1 MVPVIMSEKSQSE
14 NIQVI
19 FVDDEAAMR
28 DSMKQWLALA
38 NIDATILSSAEEAS
52 AIIDRQFS
60 GVVLTDVQ
68 LKKMSGLDLLQECLA
83 VDRDIPV
90 VLLTG
95 HGDVAMAVD
104 AMKQG
109 AYDFLEKPF
118 DPDRLIGTVRRA
130 CEMRQL
136 VLENRRLRLDATFG
150 SRIGR
155 KLVGIS
161 PGIRQLRHDILELA
175 ATPLNVVI
183 RGETGTGK
191 ELVARCLHEFGP
203 RSEHPF
209 VAVNCG
215 AIPETMFE
223 SEFFG
228 HEQGAFTGAVGK
240 RIGRLEYAHKGTL
253 FLDEIESMPPA
264 LQVKV
269 LRAFQEKSFE
279 RLGSHKS
286 IPFDARIVVAAKVD
300 LSEAVKEGHFRGDLY
315 YRLNVSELTIP
326 PLRARLQDIGL
337 LFEHFVAETAA
348 SQNRKTREITAIDL
362 TSLLNHNWPG
372 NVRELKN
379 VAERFALGLNVNGKS
394 AAGIVADNQAL
405 SQSLAEIVAE
415 FERGVIEKALLACEG
430 NVAKVLE
437 MLDIPRRTLN
447 EKMTRYAIERK
458 DYCRP

>member
-1 MVPVIMSEKSQSE
+1 MPVIMPET
-14 NIQVI
+14 NQVI

-28 DSMKQWLALA
+28 ESMKQWLALA
-38 NIDATILSSAEEAS
+38 GIDATILSSAEDAR

-83 VDRDIPV
+83 IDRDIPV

-150 SRIGR
+150 NRIER
-155 KLVGIS
+155 RLVGIS
-161 PGIRQLRHDILELA
+161 PGIRQLRADILELA

-269 LRAFQEKSFE
+269 LRAFQEKAFE

-300 LSEAVKEGHFRGDLY
+300 LSEAVKEGNFREDLY

-348 SQNRKTREITAIDL
+348 AQNRKSREITAVDL
-362 TSLLNHNWPG
+362 TSLLSHTWPG

-379 VAERFALGLNVNGKS
+379 VAERFALGLSVGGKS
-394 AAGIVADNQAL
+394 AGAVVAGGQAL
-405 SQSLAEIVAE
+405 PQSLANLVAD
-415 FERGVIEKALLACEG
+415 FERGVIEKALLASEG

>member
-1 MVPVIMSEKSQSE
+1 MPE
-14 NIQVI
+14 NNQVI

-28 DSMKQWLALA
+28 ESMKQWLALA
-38 NIDATILSSAEEAS
+38 DIDAAILSSAEDAR
-52 AIIDRQFS
+52 AIIDRQFP

-83 VDRDIPV
+83 IDRDIPV

-150 SRIGR
+150 NRIER
-155 KLVGIS
+155 RLVGIS
-161 PGIRQLRHDILELA
+161 PGIRQLRADILELA

-215 AIPETMFE
+215 GIPETMFE

-269 LRAFQEKSFE
+269 LRAFQEKAFE

-300 LSEAVKEGHFRGDLY
+300 LSEAVKEGNFREDLY

-348 SQNRKTREITAIDL
+348 AQNRKSREITAVDL
-362 TSLLNHNWPG
+362 TSLLSHTWPG

-379 VAERFALGLNVNGKS
+379 VAERFALGLSVGGKP
-394 AAGIVADNQAL
+394 AGAVVAGGQAL
-405 SQSLAEIVAE
+405 PQSLANLVAD
-415 FERGVIEKALLACEG
+415 FERGVIEKALLASEG
-430 NVAKVLE
+430 NVAKVLA

>member
-1 MVPVIMSEKSQSE
+1 MMPVTMSEK
-14 NIQVI
+14 NQVI
-19 FVDDEAAMR
+19 FVDDEVAMR
-28 DSMKQWLALA
+28 ESMKQWLALA
-38 NIDATILSSAEEAS
+38 NIDATILSSAEEARTL
-52 AIIDRQFS
+52 IDRQFS

-68 LKKMSGLDLLQECLA
+68 LKKMSGLDLLQQCLA

-150 SRIGR
+150 SRIER

-161 PGIRQLRHDILELA
+161 PGIRQLRSEILELA

-203 RSEHPF
+203 RNEHPF

-269 LRAFQEKSFE
+269 LRAFQEKAFE
-279 RLGSHKS
+279 RLGSHKT

-300 LSEAVKEGHFRGDLY
+300 LSEAVKEGSFREDLY

-348 SQNRKTREITAIDL
+348 SQNREGREITAIDL

-379 VAERFALGLNVNGKS
+379 VAERFALGLNVNGKF
-394 AAGIVADNQAL
+394 AAGVAAGNQAL
-405 SQSLAEIVAE
+405 TQSLAEIVAE

>member
-1 MVPVIMSEKSQSE
+1 MPVTMPET
-14 NIQVI
+14 NQVI

-28 DSMKQWLALA
+28 ESMKQWLALA
-38 NIDATILSSAEEAS
+38 DIDATILSSAEDAR

-83 VDRDIPV
+83 IDRDIPV

-150 SRIGR
+150 NRIER
-155 KLVGIS
+155 RLVGIS
-161 PGIRQLRHDILELA
+161 PAIRQLRADILELA

-269 LRAFQEKSFE
+269 LRAFQEKAFE

-300 LSEAVKEGHFRGDLY
+300 LSEAVKEGNFREDLY

-348 SQNRKTREITAIDL
+348 AQNRKSREITAVDL
-362 TSLLNHNWPG
+362 TSLLSHTWPG

-379 VAERFALGLNVNGKS
+379 VAERFALGLSVGGKP
-394 AAGIVADNQAL
+394 AGAVVAGGQAL
-405 SQSLAEIVAE
+405 PQSLANLVAD
-415 FERGVIEKALLACEG
+415 FERGVIEKALLASEG

>member
-1 MVPVIMSEKSQSE
+1 MMPVIMPE
-14 NIQVI
+14 NNQVI

-28 DSMKQWLALA
+28 ESMKQWLALA
-38 NIDATILSSAEEAS
+38 DIDATILSSAEDAR

-83 VDRDIPV
+83 IDRDIPV

-150 SRIGR
+150 NRIER
-155 KLVGIS
+155 RLVGIS
-161 PGIRQLRHDILELA
+161 PGIRQLRADILELA

-269 LRAFQEKSFE
+269 LRAFQEKAFE

-300 LSEAVKEGHFRGDLY
+300 LSEAVKEGSFREDLY

-326 PLRARLQDIGL
+326 PLRARLQDISL

-348 SQNRKTREITAIDL
+348 AQNRKSREITAVDL
-362 TSLLNHNWPG
+362 TSLLSHTWPG

-379 VAERFALGLNVNGKS
+379 VAERFALGLSVGGK
-394 AAGIVADNQAL
+394 AGGAVVAGGQAL
-405 SQSLAEIVAE
+405 PQSLANLVAD
-415 FERGVIEKALLACEG
+415 FERGVIEKALLASEG

>member
-1 MVPVIMSEKSQSE
+1 MMPVIMPEK
-14 NIQVI
+14 NQVI

-28 DSMKQWLALA
+28 ESMKQWLALA
-38 NIDATILSSAEEAS
+38 NIDATILSSAEEART
-52 AIIDRQFS
+52 IIDRQFS

-68 LKKMSGLDLLQECLA
+68 LKKMSGLDLLQQCLA
-83 VDRDIPV
+83 VDREIPV

-150 SRIGR
+150 SRIER

-161 PGIRQLRHDILELA
+161 PAIRQLRSEILELA

-203 RSEHPF
+203 RNEHPF

-269 LRAFQEKSFE
+269 LRAFQEKAFE

-286 IPFDARIVVAAKVD
+286 IPFDARIVVAAKID
-300 LSEAVKEGHFRGDLY
+300 LSEAVKEGSFREDLY

-348 SQNRKTREITAIDL
+348 SQNRKSREVTAVDL

-379 VAERFALGLNVNGKS
+379 VAERFALGLNVNGKF
-394 AAGIVADNQAL
+394 AAGVAAGNQAL
-405 SQSLAEIVAE
+405 TQSLAEIVAE

-430 NVAKVLE
+430 NIAKVLE

>member
-1 MVPVIMSEKSQSE
+1 MMPVTMSEK
-14 NIQVI
+14 NQVI
-19 FVDDEAAMR
+19 FVDDEVAMR

-38 NIDATILSSAEEAS
+38 NIDATILSSAEEART
-52 AIIDRQFS
+52 IIDRQFS

-68 LKKMSGLDLLQECLA
+68 LKKMSGLDLLQQCLA

-150 SRIGR
+150 SRIER

-161 PGIRQLRHDILELA
+161 PCIRQLRSEILELA

-203 RSEHPF
+203 RNEHPF

-269 LRAFQEKSFE
+269 LRAFQEKAFE
-279 RLGSHKS
+279 RLGSHKT

-300 LSEAVKEGHFRGDLY
+300 LSEAVKEGSFREDLY

-348 SQNRKTREITAIDL
+348 SQNREGREITAVDL

-379 VAERFALGLNVNGKS
+379 VAERFALGLNVNGKFAAS
-394 AAGIVADNQAL
+394 VAAGNQAL

>member
-1 MVPVIMSEKSQSE
+1 MPVVMPEK
-14 NIQVI
+14 NQVI
-19 FVDDEAAMR
+19 FVDDEVAMR
-28 DSMKQWLALA
+28 ESMKQWLALA
-38 NIDATILSSAEEAS
+38 NIDATILSSAEEAR

-68 LKKMSGLDLLQECLA
+68 LKKMSGLELLQQCLA

-150 SRIGR
+150 SRIER

-161 PGIRQLRHDILELA
+161 PGIRQLRSEILELA

-203 RSEHPF
+203 RNEHPF

-269 LRAFQEKSFE
+269 LRAFQEKAFE
-279 RLGSHKS
+279 RLGSHKT

-300 LSEAVKEGHFRGDLY
+300 LSEAVKEGSFREDLY

-326 PLRARLQDIGL
+326 PLRARLQDISL

-348 SQNRKTREITAIDL
+348 SQNRESREITAVDL
-362 TSLLNHNWPG
+362 TSLLNHHWPG

-379 VAERFALGLNVNGKS
+379 VAERFALGLNVNGKF
-394 AAGIVADNQAL
+394 AAGVAAGHQAL
-405 SQSLAEIVAE
+405 TQSLAEIVAE

>member
-1 MVPVIMSEKSQSE
+1 MPEK
-14 NIQVI
+14 NQVI
-19 FVDDEAAMR
+19 FVDDEVAMR
-28 DSMKQWLALA
+28 ESMKQWLALA
-38 NIDATILSSAEEAS
+38 NIDATILSSAEEART
-52 AIIDRQFS
+52 IIDRQFS

-68 LKKMSGLDLLQECLA
+68 LKKMSGLELLQQCLA

-150 SRIGR
+150 TRIER

-161 PGIRQLRHDILELA
+161 PGIRQLRSEILELT

-228 HEQGAFTGAVGK
+228 HEQGAFTGAIGK

-269 LRAFQEKSFE
+269 LRAFQEKAFE
-279 RLGSHKS
+279 RLGSHKT

-300 LSEAVKEGHFRGDLY
+300 LSEAVKEGSFREDLY

-337 LFEHFVAETAA
+337 LFEHFVAETSA
-348 SQNRKTREITAIDL
+348 SQNREAREITAVDL
-362 TSLLNHNWPG
+362 TGLLNHNWPG

-379 VAERFALGLNVNGKS
+379 VAERFALGLNINGRF
-394 AAGIVADNQAL
+394 AAGVAAGNQVL
-405 SQSLAEIVAE
+405 SRSLAEIVAE

>member
-1 MVPVIMSEKSQSE
+1 MVPVVMPEKSQSE

-38 NIDATILSSAEEAS
+38 NIDATILSSAEEAR

-228 HEQGAFTGAVGK
+228 HEQGAFTGAVG
-240 RIGRLEYAHKGTL
+240 RRVGRLEYAHKGTL

-300 LSEAVKEGHFRGDLY
+300 LSEAVKAGGFREDLY

-348 SQNRKTREITAIDL
+348 SQNRKSREITAIDL

-394 AAGIVADNQAL
+394 AAGVVAGNQVL

>member
-1 MVPVIMSEKSQSE
+1 MPE
-14 NIQVI
+14 NNQVI

-28 DSMKQWLALA
+28 ESMKQWLALA
-38 NIDATILSSAEEAS
+38 DIDATVLSSAEEAR

-83 VDRDIPV
+83 IDREIPV

-150 SRIGR
+150 NRIER
-155 KLVGIS
+155 RLVGIS
-161 PGIRQLRHDILELA
+161 PGIRQLRADILELA

-269 LRAFQEKSFE
+269 LRAFQEKAFE

-300 LSEAVKEGHFRGDLY
+300 LSEAVKEGSFREDLY

-326 PLRARLQDIGL
+326 PLRVRLQDIGL

-348 SQNRKTREITAIDL
+348 AQNRKSREITAVDL
-362 TSLLNHNWPG
+362 TSLLSHTWPG

-379 VAERFALGLNVNGKS
+379 VAERFALGLSVGGKP
-394 AAGIVADNQAL
+394 AGAVVAGGQAL
-405 SQSLAEIVAE
+405 PQSLANLVAD
-415 FERGVIEKALLACEG
+415 FERGVIEKALLASEG

-437 MLDIPRRTLN
+437 MLDIQRRTLN

-458 DYCRP
+458 GYCRP

>member
-1 MVPVIMSEKSQSE
+1 
-14 NIQVI
+14 
-19 FVDDEAAMR
+19 MR
-28 DSMKQWLALA
+28 ESMKQWLALA
-38 NIDATILSSAEEAS
+38 NIDATILSSAEEARTL
-52 AIIDRQFS
+52 IDRQFS

-68 LKKMSGLDLLQECLA
+68 LKKMSGLDLLQQCLA

-150 SRIGR
+150 SRIER

-161 PGIRQLRHDILELA
+161 PGIRQLRSEILELA

-203 RSEHPF
+203 RNEHPF

-269 LRAFQEKSFE
+269 LRAFQEKAFE
-279 RLGSHKS
+279 RLGSHKT

-300 LSEAVKEGHFRGDLY
+300 LSEAVKEGSFREDLY

-348 SQNRKTREITAIDL
+348 SQNREGREITAIDL

-379 VAERFALGLNVNGKS
+379 VAERFALGLNVNGKF
-394 AAGIVADNQAL
+394 AAGVAAGNQAL
-405 SQSLAEIVAE
+405 TQSLAEIVAE

>member
-1 MVPVIMSEKSQSE
+1 MPE
-14 NIQVI
+14 NNQVI

-28 DSMKQWLALA
+28 ESMKQWLALA
-38 NIDATILSSAEEAS
+38 DIDATILSSAEDAR

-83 VDRDIPV
+83 IDRDIPV

-150 SRIGR
+150 NRIER
-155 KLVGIS
+155 RLVGIS
-161 PGIRQLRHDILELA
+161 PGIRQLRADILELA

-264 LQVKV
+264 
-269 LRAFQEKSFE
+269 
-279 RLGSHKS
+279 
-286 IPFDARIVVAAKVD
+286 
-300 LSEAVKEGHFRGDLY
+300 
-315 YRLNVSELTIP
+315 
-326 PLRARLQDIGL
+326 
-337 LFEHFVAETAA
+337 
-348 SQNRKTREITAIDL
+348 
-362 TSLLNHNWPG
+362 
-372 NVRELKN
+372 
-379 VAERFALGLNVNGKS
+379 
-394 AAGIVADNQAL
+394 
-405 SQSLAEIVAE
+405 
-415 FERGVIEKALLACEG
+415 
-430 NVAKVLE
+430 
-437 MLDIPRRTLN
+437 
-447 EKMTRYAIERK
+447 
-458 DYCRP
+458 

>member
-1 MVPVIMSEKSQSE
+1 MPVIMSEK
-14 NIQVI
+14 NQVI
-19 FVDDEAAMR
+19 FVDDEVAMR
-28 DSMKQWLALA
+28 ESMKQWLALA
-38 NIDATILSSAEEAS
+38 NIDATILSSAEEALT
-52 AIIDRQFS
+52 IIDRQFS

-68 LKKMSGLDLLQECLA
+68 LKKMSGLDLLQQCLA

-150 SRIGR
+150 SRIER

-161 PGIRQLRHDILELA
+161 PGIRQLRSEILELA

-228 HEQGAFTGAVGK
+228 HEQGAFTGAVGR

-269 LRAFQEKSFE
+269 LRAFQEKAFE
-279 RLGSHKS
+279 RLGSHKT

-300 LSEAVKEGHFRGDLY
+300 LSEAVKEGNFREDLY

-348 SQNRKTREITAIDL
+348 SQNRERREITAVDL

-379 VAERFALGLNVNGKS
+379 VAERFALGLNVNGKF
-394 AAGIVADNQAL
+394 AASVAADNQAL

-430 NVAKVLE
+430 NIAKVLE

>member
-1 MVPVIMSEKSQSE
+1 MPVIMPET
-14 NIQVI
+14 NQVI
-19 FVDDEAAMR
+19 FVDDEATMR
-28 DSMKQWLALA
+28 ESMKQWLALA
-38 NIDATILSSAEEAS
+38 GIDATILSSAEEAR

-150 SRIGR
+150 NRIER
-155 KLVGIS
+155 RLVGIS
-161 PGIRQLRHDILELA
+161 PGIRQLRADILELA

-269 LRAFQEKSFE
+269 LRAFQEKAFE

-300 LSEAVKEGHFRGDLY
+300 LSEAVKEGNFREDLY

-348 SQNRKTREITAIDL
+348 SQNRKSREITAVDL
-362 TSLLNHNWPG
+362 TSLLSHTWPG

-379 VAERFALGLNVNGKS
+379 VAERFALGLSVGGK
-394 AAGIVADNQAL
+394 AAGAVVAGGQAL
-405 SQSLAEIVAE
+405 PQSLANLVAD
-415 FERGVIEKALLACEG
+415 FERGVIEKALLASEG

>member
-1 MVPVIMSEKSQSE
+1 MVPVIMSEKIQSE

-38 NIDATILSSAEEAS
+38 NIDATILSSAEEAR
-52 AIIDRQFS
+52 AVIDRQFS

-228 HEQGAFTGAVGK
+228 HEQGAFTGAVG
-240 RIGRLEYAHKGTL
+240 RRVGRLEYAHKGTL

-300 LSEAVKEGHFRGDLY
+300 LSEAVKAGGFREDLY

-348 SQNRKTREITAIDL
+348 SQNRKSREITAIDL

-394 AAGIVADNQAL
+394 AAGVVAGNQVL

>member
-1 MVPVIMSEKSQSE
+1 MMPVTMPEK
-14 NIQVI
+14 NQVI
-19 FVDDEAAMR
+19 FVDDEVAMR
-28 DSMKQWLALA
+28 ESMKQWLALA
-38 NIDATILSSAEEAS
+38 NIDATILSSAEEART
-52 AIIDRQFS
+52 IIDRQFS

-150 SRIGR
+150 SRIER

-161 PGIRQLRHDILELA
+161 PGIRQLRSEIFELA
-175 ATPLNVVI
+175 ATPLNVII

-203 RSEHPF
+203 RNEHPF

-269 LRAFQEKSFE
+269 LRAFQEKAFE
-279 RLGSHKS
+279 RLGSHKT

-300 LSEAVKEGHFRGDLY
+300 LSEAVKEGSFREDLY

-348 SQNRKTREITAIDL
+348 SQNRDVREITAVDL

-379 VAERFALGLNVNGKS
+379 VAERFALGLNINGKF
-394 AAGIVADNQAL
+394 AASVAADNQTL

-430 NVAKVLE
+430 NIAKVLE

>member
-1 MVPVIMSEKSQSE
+1 MPE
-14 NIQVI
+14 NNQVI

-28 DSMKQWLALA
+28 ESMKQWLALA
-38 NIDATILSSAEEAS
+38 DIDATILSSAEEAR

-83 VDRDIPV
+83 IDREIPV

-150 SRIGR
+150 NRIQR
-155 KLVGIS
+155 RLVGIS
-161 PGIRQLRHDILELA
+161 PGIRQLRADILELA

-269 LRAFQEKSFE
+269 LRAFQEKAFE

-300 LSEAVKEGHFRGDLY
+300 LSEAVKEGNFREDLY

-348 SQNRKTREITAIDL
+348 AQNRKSREITAVDL
-362 TSLLNHNWPG
+362 TSLLSHTWPG

-379 VAERFALGLNVNGKS
+379 VAERFALGLSVGGKP
-394 AAGIVADNQAL
+394 AGAVVAGGQAL
-405 SQSLAEIVAE
+405 PQSLADLVAD
-415 FERGVIEKALLACEG
+415 FERGVIEKALLASEG

-458 DYCRP
+458 GYCRP

>member
-1 MVPVIMSEKSQSE
+1 MPE
-14 NIQVI
+14 NNQVI

-28 DSMKQWLALA
+28 ESMKQWLALA
-38 NIDATILSSAEEAS
+38 DIDATILSSAEEAR
-52 AIIDRQFS
+52 AIVDRQFA

-83 VDRDIPV
+83 IDREIPV

-150 SRIGR
+150 NRIER
-155 KLVGIS
+155 RLVGIS
-161 PGIRQLRHDILELA
+161 PGIRQLRADILELA

-300 LSEAVKEGHFRGDLY
+300 LSEAVKEGNFREDLY

-348 SQNRKTREITAIDL
+348 AQNRKSREITAVDL
-362 TSLLNHNWPG
+362 TSLLSHTWPG

-379 VAERFALGLNVNGKS
+379 VAERFALGLSVGGKP
-394 AAGIVADNQAL
+394 AGTVVAGGQAL
-405 SQSLAEIVAE
+405 PQSLANLVAD
-415 FERGVIEKALLACEG
+415 FERGVIEKALLASEG

>member
-1 MVPVIMSEKSQSE
+1 MMPVIMPE
-14 NIQVI
+14 NNQVI

-28 DSMKQWLALA
+28 ESMKQWLALA
-38 NIDATILSSAEEAS
+38 DIDATILSSAEDAR

-83 VDRDIPV
+83 IDRDIPV

-150 SRIGR
+150 NRIER
-155 KLVGIS
+155 RLVGIS
-161 PGIRQLRHDILELA
+161 PGIRQLRADILELA

-253 FLDEIESMPPA
+253 FLDEIGDLPMP
-264 LQVKV
+264 LQAKL
-269 LRAFQEKSFE
+269 LRFLQERVIE
-279 RLGSHKS
+279 RIGGREE
-286 IPFDARIVVAAKVD
+286 IPVDVRVVCATHRDLKARIV
-300 LSEAVKEGHFRGDLY
+300 EGAFREDLY
-315 YRLNVSELTIP
+315 YRLAEIVIDIP
-326 PLRARLQDIGL
+326 PLRERQGDATL
-337 LFEHFVAETAA
+337 LAHAFVPRFAKDNGRPVLHLSDEAVAA
-348 SQNRKTREITAIDL
+348 IEA
-362 TSLLNHNWPG
+362 HPWPG
-372 NVRELKN
+372 NVRELENCLKRAVIMAEGN
-379 VAERFALGLNVNGKS
+379 RITAADLGLATVEESLDLEHLNLRQVREEAERGAVIRVLARVNGNIAR
-394 AAGIVADNQAL
+394 AAEVL
-405 SQSLAEIVAE
+405 
-415 FERGVIEKALLACEG
+415 GVSR
-430 NVAKVLE
+430 
-437 MLDIPRRTLN
+437 PTLYDLMN
-447 EKMTRYAIERK
+447 RFGLKKEAST
-458 DYCRP
+458 

>member
-1 MVPVIMSEKSQSE
+1 MPVIMPE
-14 NIQVI
+14 NNQVI

-28 DSMKQWLALA
+28 ESMKQWLALA
-38 NIDATILSSAEEAS
+38 DIDAAILSSAEDAR
-52 AIIDRQFS
+52 AIIDRQFP

-83 VDRDIPV
+83 IDRDIPV

-150 SRIGR
+150 NRIER
-155 KLVGIS
+155 RLVGIS
-161 PGIRQLRHDILELA
+161 PGIRQLRADILELA

-215 AIPETMFE
+215 GIPETMFE

-269 LRAFQEKSFE
+269 LRAFQEKAFE

-300 LSEAVKEGHFRGDLY
+300 LSEAVKEGNFREDLY

-348 SQNRKTREITAIDL
+348 AQNRKSREITAVDL
-362 TSLLNHNWPG
+362 TSLLSHTWPG

-379 VAERFALGLNVNGKS
+379 VAERFALGLSVGGKP
-394 AAGIVADNQAL
+394 AGAVVAGGQAL
-405 SQSLAEIVAE
+405 PQSLANLVAD
-415 FERGVIEKALLACEG
+415 FERGVIEKALLASEG
-430 NVAKVLE
+430 NVAKVLA

>member
-1 MVPVIMSEKSQSE
+1 VVMSEKSQSE

-38 NIDATILSSAEEAS
+38 NIDAAILSSAEEAR

-130 CEMRQL
+130 YEMRQL

-279 RLGSHKS
+279 RIGSHKS

-300 LSEAVKEGHFRGDLY
+300 LSEAVKDGHFREDLY

-348 SQNRKTREITAIDL
+348 SQNRKSREITAIDL

-394 AAGIVADNQAL
+394 AAGVIAGNQAL

-430 NVAKVLE
+430 NVTKVLG

>member
-1 MVPVIMSEKSQSE
+1 MPVVMPEK
-14 NIQVI
+14 NQVI
-19 FVDDEAAMR
+19 FVDDEVAMR
-28 DSMKQWLALA
+28 ESMKQWLALA
-38 NIDATILSSAEEAS
+38 NIDATILSSAEEAR

-68 LKKMSGLDLLQECLA
+68 LRKMSGLELLQQCLA

-150 SRIGR
+150 SRIER

-161 PGIRQLRHDILELA
+161 PGIRQLRGEILELA

-203 RSEHPF
+203 RNEHPF

-269 LRAFQEKSFE
+269 LRAFQEKAFE
-279 RLGSHKS
+279 RLGSHKT

-300 LSEAVKEGHFRGDLY
+300 LSEAVKEGSFREDLY

-348 SQNRKTREITAIDL
+348 SQNRASREITAVDL
-362 TSLLNHNWPG
+362 TSLLNHHWPG

-379 VAERFALGLNVNGKS
+379 VAERFALGLNVNGKF
-394 AAGIVADNQAL
+394 AAGVAAGNQAL
-405 SQSLAEIVAE
+405 TQSLAEIVAE

>member
-1 MVPVIMSEKSQSE
+1 MVPVVMSEKIQSE

-38 NIDATILSSAEEAS
+38 NIDATILSSAEEAR

-118 DPDRLIGTVRRA
+118 DPDRLISTVRRA

-228 HEQGAFTGAVGK
+228 HEQGAFTGAVGR

-348 SQNRKTREITAIDL
+348 SQNRKSREITAIDL

-394 AAGIVADNQAL
+394 AAGVVADNQAL

>member
-1 MVPVIMSEKSQSE
+1 MMPVTMSEK
-14 NIQVI
+14 NQVI
-19 FVDDEAAMR
+19 FVDDEVAMR
-28 DSMKQWLALA
+28 ESMKQWLALA
-38 NIDATILSSAEEAS
+38 NIDATILSSAEEARTL
-52 AIIDRQFS
+52 IDRQFS

-68 LKKMSGLDLLQECLA
+68 LKKMSGLDLLQQCLA

-150 SRIGR
+150 SRIER

-161 PGIRQLRHDILELA
+161 PAIRQLRSEILELA

-203 RSEHPF
+203 RNEHPF
-209 VAVNCG
+209 VAVNGG

-269 LRAFQEKSFE
+269 LRAFQEKAFE
-279 RLGSHKS
+279 RLGSHKT

-300 LSEAVKEGHFRGDLY
+300 LSEAVKEGSFREDLY

-348 SQNRKTREITAIDL
+348 SQNREGREITAIDL

-379 VAERFALGLNVNGKS
+379 VAERFALGLNVNGKF
-394 AAGIVADNQAL
+394 AAGVAAGNQAL
-405 SQSLAEIVAE
+405 TQSLAEIVAE